1 MTQTDSLSP
10 SSEDRIRTFARRHV
24 PPHPAPVARRD
35 LALAVAM
42 GRITPELA
50 ALYGVHDGLMLDQ
63 CDIFDVK
70 EMMEHPAQD
79 AIRRAFPGAVMFGW
93 DRSGYLFFVD
103 AQNSMY
109 RGAGAIF
116 AVDKVYI
123 EPATCLLCAPDL
135 ASFLEATE
143 TGRMPW
149 FGPRLI
155 DEQTKALREAI
166 VQNPDRVDTRPGGI
180 PQDIAQAAE
189 AAGVHLGR
197 GYIALLQ
204 ISDGL
209 LFPQSGLTIFG
220 RDQVGPV
227 RKGDTG
233 YCRFGTGPNGITL
246 AVTSEATARPA
257 DLVLQMSGEDLGSAR
272 ALGRVLDV
280 VTHWITEGPDDL
292 YAHLQQQKGLGS

>member
-1 MTQTDSLSP
+1 MTKTVSVPP
-10 SSEDRIRTFARRHV
+10 SSEDRIRTFARKHV
-24 PPHPAPVARRD
+24 PPHPAPAVRRD

-42 GRITPELA
+42 GRITPQLA
-50 ALYGVHDGLMLDQ
+50 TLYEVHDGLMLDQ

-70 EMMEHPAQD
+70 EMMEHPAQS

-93 DRSGYLFFVD
+93 DRSGYMFFVD

-155 DEQTKALREAI
+155 DQQTTALREAI
-166 VQNPDRVDTRPGGI
+166 AQHPDRVDTRPGGT

-204 ISDGL
+204 ISDGF
-209 LFPQSGLTIFG
+209 LFPQSGVTVFG
-220 RDQVGPV
+220 RDRLGPV

-233 YCRFGTGPNGITL
+233 HCRFGTGPNGITL
-246 AVTSEATARPA
+246 AITSEATARPA
-257 DLVLQMSGEDLGSAR
+257 DLVLQMSGEDIASAR

-280 VTHWITEGPDDL
+280 VTHWITEGTDDL
-292 YAHLQQQKGLGS
+292 FWRPQQKGVGS